1 MIIRIALL
9 LILAALPVF
18 LSAELLQW
26 MAMPYFATPLSML
39 GSAMLLSGFVALAG
53 AMLLNAV
60 HATIRSVGNYFSSKQ
75 RAERRLLFVQAK
87 QEQVQRLFYFKT
99 RQIKYFNELRRKRL
113 LARNNR
119 KHIRSLSRVID
130 KDLALLKAKLPMA
143 TYRQLQQDNIRY
155 RKQQD
160 IQALLQLQHKIST
173 LV

>member
-9 LILAALPVF
+9 LIFVALPVF

-26 MAMPYFATPLSML
+26 MSIAYFAAPLSML
-39 GSAMLLSGFVALAG
+39 GSAMLLCGFVALAG
-53 AMLLNAV
+53 AMLLNAG
-60 HATIRSVGNYFSSKQ
+60 HATVRSVGNYFSSKQ
-75 RAERRLLFVQAK
+75 RAERRLWFAQARRDRVK
-87 QEQVQRLFYFKT
+87 RLLYFKT

-119 KHIRSLSRVID
+119 KHIRALSRAID
-130 KDLALLKAKLPMA
+130 KDLALLKAKLPMV
-143 TYRQLQQDNIRY
+143 TYRQLRQDNIRY

-160 IQALLQLQHKIST
+160 IEALLQLQHKIST